1 MNHGLR
7 IESLTV
13 RIPLLGGSVVHAA
26 SDIDLDVPAG
36 TVTALVGES
45 GCGKSII
52 ATSVMNMLPPNASRT
67 GTVTVGTPDL
77 EIDVFS
83 GTAFRGRHV
92 ALVPQSA
99 ATHLTPVRTARSQLQ
114 ETIDAL
120 GSDHTCDAL
129 ALRVGLEPSA
139 LDCYPHELS
148 GGMAQRV
155 AIAGALA
162 GNPSVIVADEPTA
175 NLDRELT
182 DHVMGLL
189 RECADS
195 GAAVLL
201 ITHDLASL
209 TRSGVADRLA
219 VMYASRIMETGPA
232 ALVFQDPLHDYTRDL
247 LGALPS
253 RGLTPMPGSPPQLT
267 DLPEECVYHLRR
279 PESKQSGGPT
289 ELVTLGDRTYRT
301 LRKVG

>member
-1 MNHGLR
+1 MKRGLR
-7 IESLTV
+7 IKSLTV
-13 RIPLLGGSVVHAA
+13 RIPLPGGSVVHAA

-52 ATSVMNMLPPNASRT
+52 ATAVMNMLPPNASRT
-67 GTVTVGTPDL
+67 GTVTVGTPDV

-83 GTAFRGRHV
+83 GTPFRGRHV

-114 ETIDAL
+114 ETIDTL
-120 GSDHTCDAL
+120 GGDHTCDAL
-129 ALRVGLEPSA
+129 ALRVGLDPSA

-162 GNPSVIVADEPTA
+162 GNPSVILADEPTA

-182 DHVMGLL
+182 DHVMELL
-189 RECADS
+189 RECADA

-209 TRSGVADRLA
+209 TRSRVADRLA

-253 RGLTPMPGSPPQLT
+253 RGLHPIPGSPPQLT
-267 DLPEECVYHLRR
+267 DLPDDCVYHLRR

-289 ELVTLGDRTYRT
+289 ELVTLGERTYRT
-301 LRKVG
+301 LRRVG

>member
-1 MNHGLR
+1 MNAGLQ
-7 IESLTV
+7 INALTV
-13 RIPLLGGSVVHAA
+13 RIPLSDGSIVHAA
-26 SDIDLDVPAG
+26 SSVDLGVPAG

-52 ATSVMNMLPPNASRT
+52 ATSVMNMLPREARRT
-67 GTVTVGTPDL
+67 GTITVDT
-77 EIDVFS
+77 IDVFS
-83 GTAFRGRHV
+83 GTTFRGSHA

-99 ATHLTPVRTARSQLQ
+99 ATYLTPVRTARSQLQ
-114 ETIDAL
+114 ETIDVL
-120 GSDHTCDAL
+120 GTDHTCEGL
-129 ALRVGLEPSA
+129 ARRVGLEPSA

-175 NLDRELT
+175 NLDRALT
-182 DHVMGLL
+182 DRVLGLL
-189 RECADS
+189 RECADD
-195 GAAVLL
+195 GVAVLL

-209 TRSGVADRLA
+209 IRKAIADQLA

-232 ALVFQDPLHDYTRDL
+232 VQVLQDPLHEYTRDL

-253 RGLTPMPGSPPQLT
+253 RGLKPIPGSPPQLT
-267 DLPEECVYHLRR
+267 NLPDDCVYHLRR
-279 PESKQSGGPT
+279 PESAQSGGPT
-289 ELVTLGDRTYRT
+289 ELVTLGERTYRT
-301 LRKVG
+301 RRKVG

>member
-1 MNHGLR
+1 MTTGLR
-7 IESLTV
+7 IDALTV
-13 RIPLLGGSVVHAA
+13 RIPLPDGAVVHAA
-26 SDIDLDVPAG
+26 SNIDLVVPPG

-52 ATSVMNMLPPNASRT
+52 ATSVMNMLPPGTHRT
-67 GTVTVGTPDL
+67 GTITVDG
-77 EIDVFS
+77 IDVFS
-83 GTAFRGRHV
+83 GTPFRGRQA

-99 ATHLTPVRTARSQLQ
+99 ATYLTPVRTARSQLQ

-120 GSDHTCDAL
+120 GTAHTYDGL
-129 ALRVGLEPSA
+129 AQRVGLEPAA

-162 GNPSVIVADEPTA
+162 GDPSVIVADEPTA
-175 NLDRELT
+175 NLDRALT
-182 DHVMGLL
+182 DHVLGLL
-189 RECADS
+189 RACADA

-209 TRSGVADRLA
+209 TRVAIADRLA

-232 ALVFQDPLHDYTRDL
+232 AQVLQDPLHDYTRDL

-253 RGLTPMPGSPPQLT
+253 RGLNPIPGSPPQLT
-267 DLPEECVYHLRR
+267 DLPDECVYYLRR
-279 PESKQSGGPT
+279 PESAQSGGPT
-289 ELVTLGDRTYRT
+289 ELVTFGERTYRT
-301 LRKVG
+301 RRTVSAR